1 MKKNGFTLAEVLIT
15 LGIVG
20 VAAALLT
27 PIIGNAIPDKN
38 KTKVINLYQAIASTT
53 DTLLNDNSIYY
64 QKGSDDNCRGLG
76 CQYIPLASPYNKAI
90 FNGKLKY
97 GYLLATHLNVS
108 DMTAVT
114 TGNTVEFQTN
124 DNVSWTIQT
133 NNIGESIITLD
144 LNGTDGKNCSYN
156 KTLCPKPDQFEFFVS
171 QYGKIIGNDPLTTA
185 YLGNS
190 LKLNDKKKDY
200 AAAFSDTETY
210 LANLEDKFQLGDNGN
225 GGSGNGGSGNG
236 GSGNGGSGNDND
248 NGNGNG
254 NSGNYRPI
262 DGDIIVVGGSGN
274 GGSGGSTG
282 SGGGSSFGDGDA
294 TWNEGNG
301 WLVENSGNIEAGVS
315 TNNGSNNIYN
325 GDKNQ
330 TPHSGQVQGFN

>member
-76 CQYIPLASPYNKAI
+76 CQYIPLTSPYNKAI

-124 DNVSWTIQT
+124 DNVNWTIQT

-210 LANLEDKFQLGDNGN
+210 LANLEDKFQLGDND
-225 GGSGNGGSGNG
+225 
-236 GSGNGGSGNDND
+236 NGGSGNDDD

-262 DGDIIVVGGSGN
+262 DGDIIVVGGNDNDNNNNLHTGFEARPGSGGSLGGNTGGSGN
-274 GGSGGSTG
+274 GGGGADSGR
-282 SGGGSSFGDGDA
+282 DGEG
-294 TWNEGNG
+294 TWDSGNG
-301 WLVENSGNIEAGVS
+301 WLFENTGHTDTNLRTDNSSDYLYGSGG
-315 TNNGSNNIYN
+315 
-325 GDKNQ
+325 
-330 TPHSGQVQGFN
+330 H